1 MHSVNSI
8 NDDVD
13 ESEGKT
19 QEVCKRKDS
28 PVMEIDINTLLF
40 ILKIKLLSYEHSKK
54 KRLRKKTKVSAVII
68 MIHGTGP

>member
-13 ESEGKT
+13 ENEGKT

-28 PVMEIDINTLLF
+28 PVKEIDINTLLF
-40 ILKIKLLSYEHSKK
+40 ILKIKLLSYEHSKNK
-54 KRLRKKTKVSAVII
+54 LLRKKRKFQQ
-68 MIHGTGP
+68 

>member
-13 ESEGKT
+13 ENEGKT

-28 PVMEIDINTLLF
+28 PVKEIDINTLLF
-40 ILKIKLLSYEHSKK
+40 ILKIKLLSYEHSKNK
-54 KRLRKKTKVSAVII
+54 LLRTKRKFQQ
-68 MIHGTGP
+68 

>member
-13 ESEGKT
+13 ENEGKT

-28 PVMEIDINTLLF
+28 LVKEIDIKTLLF
-40 ILKIKLLSYEHSKK
+40 ILKIKLLSYEHSKNK
-54 KRLRKKTKVSAVII
+54 LLRKKRKFQQ
-68 MIHGTGP
+68 